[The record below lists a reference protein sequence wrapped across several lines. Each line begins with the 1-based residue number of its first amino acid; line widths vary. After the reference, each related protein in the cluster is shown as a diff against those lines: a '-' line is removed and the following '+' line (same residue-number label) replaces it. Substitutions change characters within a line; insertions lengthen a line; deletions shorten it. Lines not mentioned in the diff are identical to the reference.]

1 MSLSVYWKPQCLRHS
16 AFLSPRPW
24 LLGEENPAMQKLCRI
39 TSMLPLMQ
47 LDDKESLS
55 VSLHAAWGSRTKQE
69 LLGRQFYPQKILDI
83 LTERILSSYS
93 CYAWWVLYLIKNR
106 KHAVF
111 LWLAQP
117 NWPQKKDAPVAFL
130 FVPTVTYLISRNFA
144 RMILKIRDSYTLKYT
159 HNLLSWLLLNLCLVF
174 WSSLTARAC
183 HTIINLNYP

>member
-39 TSMLPLMQ
+39 TSMLPLIQ
-47 LDDKESLS
+47 LDNKESLS
-55 VSLHAAWGSRTKQE
+55 VHAAWGSRTKQE

-83 LTERILSSYS
+83 VTERILSSYS
-93 CYAWWVLYLIKNR
+93 CYAWWVLYLIKTR

-111 LWLAQP
+111 FWLAQP

-130 FVPTVTYLISRNFA
+130 FVPTVTYLIA
-144 RMILKIRDSYTLKYT
+144 AILSGWFLKSEILTLWNT
-159 HNLLSWLLLNLCLVF
+159 LTICCLDYYLIYV
-174 WSSLTARAC
+174 
-183 HTIINLNYP
+183 